1 MKRLTQH
8 KRQERRGGKVP
19 QVKPR
24 GRNLLDLN
32 HWGLTPEDPMVCGP
46 VVDPDQPVI
55 LVEATGM
62 ACGIRKGQQ
71 RWVTGADIE
80 PAIAAGLLVR
90 IGEPPP
96 EPEPRPTRLPDGAP
110 GSSPD
115 LPGRIDQWHIA
126 FTPCVK
132 CTERPASPGEEWCET
147 CLAEAAGET
156 PLERALRLA
165 GS

>member
-8 KRQERRGGKVP
+8 QRQEKRGGKVK
-19 QVKPR
+19 QVKPH
-24 GRNLLDLN
+24 GRNLLDMN
-32 HWGLTPEDPMVCGP
+32 QWGTDPAHPIVCGT
-46 VVDPDQPVI
+46 VTVDDPVI

-62 ACGIRKGQQ
+62 VLGIRKGQQ
-71 RWVTGADIE
+71 RWVIGDQVE
-80 PAIAAGLLVR
+80 PAIATGLLLH
-90 IGEPPP
+90 IGEPAP
-96 EPEPRPTRLPDGAP
+96 EPEARPTRLPDGTP
-110 GSSPD
+110 GSAPE
-115 LPGRIDQWHIA
+115 LPGRIDQWHYA

-132 CTERPASPGEEWCET
+132 CSERPASPGEEWCET

>member
-8 KRQERRGGKVP
+8 QRQEKRAGKVP

-24 GRNLLDLN
+24 GRNLMPVN
-32 HWGLTPEDPMVCGP
+32 HWGLTANDPILCGTVTEGETP
-46 VVDPDQPVI
+46 V

-62 ACGIRKGQQ
+62 ALGIRKGQQ
-71 RWVTGADIE
+71 RWVTGDQVAT
-80 PAIAAGLLVR
+80 AVAAGLLVR
-90 IGEPPP
+90 IGEPEP
-96 EPEPRPTRLPDGAP
+96 EPEARPTRLPDGTP
-110 GSSPD
+110 GSAPE
-115 LPGRIDQWHIA
+115 LPGRIDQWHYA
-126 FTPCVK
+126 FTPCVN

-165 GS
+165 GT